1 MLSRGDIVEL
11 DVESA
16 AYKGVSVARRNGLVI
31 LVRNGVPGDR
41 VRARVVKKKRRHAE
55 AVVEELLELSPCRV
69 APACRYFGTCGGC
82 TCQNVDYRRQLSFKR
97 AQVEET
103 LQHLGGITGV
113 EVRSTL
119 PSPNVFYYR
128 NKMEFTFGP
137 NRWLMPEEIRSG
149 AELRKGFA
157 LGLHLPKRHDK
168 ILDLEV
174 CFLQSPVSVQVVNW
188 VRRFAVEHGWHA
200 YSSYSG
206 KGFLRNLV
214 IRTGTNTGDFMI
226 NLVTRRRRPGRMK
239 LLSAELL
246 REFPQVTTIVNSINE
261 TLSPVASGQ
270 EEVVCHGSGVIRE
283 RIDDLEFQIAPTT
296 FFQPNTSQARNLFE
310 VVRQYAGLTG
320 HEIVYDLYCGIGT
333 IALFL
338 ARNCQKVVGID
349 NHGTAIGAARANALA
364 NGIRNCTFVLMDA
377 AKALNRNLVMR
388 HGKPDVLVVD
398 PPRAGMHKR
407 TCRSI
412 LDLAP
417 ERVIYVS
424 CNPATQARD
433 LKILSQRY
441 RVVSVRPV
449 DMFPQTYHIENVAS
463 LVRI

>member
-41 VRARVVKKKRRHAE
+41 VRARVVKKKRQHAE
-55 AVVEELLELSPCRV
+55 AVVEEVLKLSPSRV

-82 TCQNVDYRRQLSFKR
+82 SCQNVDYRSQLSFKQ
-97 AQVEET
+97 AQVAET

-113 EVRSTL
+113 EVKSTL

-149 AELRKGFA
+149 APLRKGFA
-157 LGLHLPKRHDK
+157 LGLHIPKRHDK

-174 CFLQSPVSVQVVNW
+174 CFLQSPVSVQVVNR
-188 VRRFAVEHGWHA
+188 VRRLAEEQGWQA
-200 YSSYSG
+200 YSTYSG
-206 KGFLRNLV
+206 EGYLRNLV
-214 IRTGTNTGDFMI
+214 IRIGSNTGDFMV
-226 NLVTRRRRPGRMK
+226 NLVTRRQRPDRMK
-239 LLSAELL
+239 LVCAELL
-246 REFPQVTTIVNSINE
+246 REFPQITTIVNSINE

-270 EEVVCHGSGVIRE
+270 EEVVYHGAGVIRE
-283 RIDDLEFQIAPTT
+283 RIGDLEFRIAPTT

-310 VVRQYAGLTG
+310 IVRQYAGLTG
-320 HEIVYDLYCGIGT
+320 HEIVYDLYCGVGT

-338 ARNCQKVVGID
+338 ARRCQKVVGID
-349 NHGTAIGAARANALA
+349 NHETALAAARANAVA
-364 NGIRNCTFVLMDA
+364 NGIRNCTFVLLDA
-377 AKALNRNLVMR
+377 AKALNRNLVLR
-388 HGKPDVLVVD
+388 QGRPEVLIVD

-407 TCRSI
+407 TCWSI

-417 ERVIYVS
+417 ERVVYVS

-441 RVVSVRPV
+441 RVESVRPV

-463 LVRI
+463 LVRT

>member
-1 MLSRGDIVEL
+1 MLNRGDIVEL

-41 VRARVVKKKRRHAE
+41 VRARVIKKKRQHAE
-55 AVVEELLELSPCRV
+55 AVVEELLELSPGRV

-82 TCQNVDYRRQLSFKR
+82 SCQNVDYRRQLSFKR
-97 AQVEET
+97 TQVEET

-113 EVRSTL
+113 EVKSTL
-119 PSPNVFYYR
+119 PSPNVF
-128 NKMEFTFGP
+128 GS

-149 AELRKGFA
+149 AQLRKGFA
-157 LGLHLPKRHDK
+157 LGLHIPKRHDK

-174 CFLQSPVSVQVVNW
+174 CFLQSPVSVQVVNR
-188 VRRFAVEHGWHA
+188 VRRLAVEQGWQA
-200 YSSYSG
+200 YSTYSG
-206 KGFLRNLV
+206 EGFLRNLV
-214 IRTGTNTGDFMI
+214 IRTGSNTGDFMV
-226 NLVTRRRRPGRMK
+226 NLVTRRRRPDRMK
-239 LLSAELL
+239 LLCAELL
-246 REFPQVTTIVNSINE
+246 SEFPQITTIVNSVNE

-270 EEVVCHGSGVIRE
+270 EEVVCHGDGVIRE
-283 RIDDLEFQIAPTT
+283 RIDDLEFRIAPTT
-296 FFQPNTSQARNLFE
+296 FFQPNTSQARNLFK
-310 VVRQYAGLTG
+310 VVRRHAGLTG

-349 NHGTAIGAARANALA
+349 NHETAIAAARANALA
-364 NGIRNCTFVLMDA
+364 NGIRNCTFVLLDA
-377 AKALNRNLVMR
+377 AKALNRNLVLR
-388 HGKPDVLVVD
+388 QGKPEVLIVD
-398 PPRAGMHKR
+398 PPRAGMHKQ

-417 ERVIYVS
+417 ERIVYVS

-433 LKILSQRY
+433 LKILAQRY
-441 RVVSVRPV
+441 RVVKVRPV
-449 DMFPQTYHIENVAS
+449 DMFPQTYHIENVAC
-463 LVRI
+463 LERT

>member
-41 VRARVVKKKRRHAE
+41 VRARVVKKKRQHAE
-55 AVVEELLELSPCRV
+55 AVVEDLLELSPCRV

-82 TCQNVDYRRQLSFKR
+82 SCQNVDYRSQLSFKR
-97 AQVEET
+97 AQVAET
-103 LQHLGGITGV
+103 LEHLGGITGV
-113 EVRSTL
+113 EVKSTL

-137 NRWLMPEEIRSG
+137 NRWLMPEEIQSG
-149 AELRKGFA
+149 DPLPKGFA
-157 LGLHLPKRHDK
+157 LGLHIPKRHDK
-168 ILDLEV
+168 VLDLEV
-174 CFLQSPVSVQVVNW
+174 CFLQSPVSVQVVNR
-188 VRRFAVEHGWHA
+188 VRRLAVEQGWHA
-200 YSSYSG
+200 YSTYSG
-206 KGFLRNLV
+206 EGFLRNLV
-214 IRTGTNTGDFMI
+214 IRSGSNTGDFMV

-239 LLSAELL
+239 LLCAELL
-246 REFPQVTTIVNSINE
+246 REFPQITTIVNSINE
-261 TLSPVASGQ
+261 TLSPVAAGQ
-270 EEVVCHGSGVIRE
+270 EEVVYHGPGFIRE
-283 RIDDLEFQIAPTT
+283 RIDDLEFRIAPTT

-310 VVRQYAGLTG
+310 VVRENAGLTG

-349 NHGTAIGAARANALA
+349 NHGAAIAAARANSLA

-388 HGKPDVLVVD
+388 HGSPEVLVVD
-398 PPRAGMHKR
+398 PPRAGMHKQ